1 MNGATDLPLGGTPAT
16 QAPPGI
22 VPQLLTT
29 RQAAQLAGVS
39 ERTWWAWS
47 RSGLAPRPI
56 AIGHGTRPAVR
67 YRREEILAWILSG
80 CPRIG
85 GGDGP

>member
-1 MNGATDLPLGGTPAT
+1 MSEPTPHSARDI
-16 QAPPGI
+16 A
-22 VPQLLTT
+22 PQLLTT

-47 RSGLAPRPI
+47 RSGLAPRSI

-67 YRREEILAWILSG
+67 YRLADIEAWITGG
-80 CPRIG
+80 CKRCDGRDGLPRNR
-85 GGDGP
+85 